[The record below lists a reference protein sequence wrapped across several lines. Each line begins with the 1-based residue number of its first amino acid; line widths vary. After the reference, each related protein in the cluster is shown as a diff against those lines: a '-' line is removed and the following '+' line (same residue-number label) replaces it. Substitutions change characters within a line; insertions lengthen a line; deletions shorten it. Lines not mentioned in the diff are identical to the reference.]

1 MFVPCGMDICVT
13 KLCQWDWEQGVWSK
27 VLNDKSELQKTAW
40 SETLMLC
47 FVRNNNYIYVHGMDV
62 LFLHVSWFG
71 ESLDYS

>member
-1 MFVPCGMDICVT
+1 M
-13 KLCQWDWEQGVWSK
+13 WSK

-62 LFLHVSWFG
+62 HFLHVSWFG